1 MPFYKIAEMQQN
13 PSTANPEQFVQTAV
27 GEFMKAGIVTKPD
40 EEGPP
45 LHMHPNEEQF
55 TLVLEGKLH
64 FVLGDEERICER
76 GDLIHIPR
84 FTNHR
89 SRAIGGP
96 AIFFTVKSPA
106 GDGDL
111 DQDYNRAE
119 GAEEAERAPHEH
131 DRPGE
136 AERKSAGAKL
146 VELFRDEVELRRKI
160 SKDECENGVA
170 IGHVNSRAS
179 E

>member
-13 PSTANPEQFVQTAV
+13 PQTANPQQFAKTAV

-64 FVLGDEERICER
+64 FVLGDEERICEHEN
-76 GDLIHIPR
+76 LIHIPH

-96 AIFFTVKSPA
+96 AVFFTVKSPA
-106 GDGDL
+106 EEGDL
-111 DQDYNRAE
+111 DENYNRAE
-119 GAEEAERAPHEH
+119 GAEKAEKLFEQAK
-131 DRPGE
+131 
-136 AERKSAGAKL
+136 RK
-146 VELFRDEVELRRKI
+146 
-160 SKDECENGVA
+160 NP
-170 IGHVNSRAS
+170 
-179 E
+179 

>member
-1 MPFYKIAEMQQN
+1 
-13 PSTANPEQFVQTAV
+13 
-27 GEFMKAGIVTKPD
+27 MKAGIVTKPED
-40 EEGPP
+40 EGPP

-55 TLVLEGKLH
+55 TLVLDGKLH

-96 AIFFTVKSPA
+96 AVFFTVKSPA

-119 GAEEAERAPHEH
+119 GAEAAEKLFTEAKGR
-131 DRPGE
+131 
-136 AERKSAGAKL
+136 
-146 VELFRDEVELRRKI
+146 
-160 SKDECENGVA
+160 
-170 IGHVNSRAS
+170 NS
-179 E
+179 

>member
-1 MPFYKIAEMQQN
+1 
-13 PSTANPEQFVQTAV
+13 
-27 GEFMKAGIVTKPD
+27 MKAGIVTKPD

-96 AIFFTVKSPA
+96 AVFFTVKSPA

-119 GAEEAERAPHEH
+119 GAEEAERRFA
-131 DRPGE
+131 E
-136 AERKSAGAKL
+136 AKRKSL
-146 VELFRDEVELRRKI
+146 
-160 SKDECENGVA
+160 
-170 IGHVNSRAS
+170 
-179 E
+179 

>member
-1 MPFYKIAEMQQN
+1 MAFYKIAEMQKN
-13 PSTANPEQFVQTAV
+13 RATANPQQFVQSAV

-96 AIFFTVKSPA
+96 AVFFTVKKTAGPPIARLLWLVKRGIWIKSPRS
-106 GDGDL
+106 
-111 DQDYNRAE
+111 QMRSSS
-119 GAEEAERAPHEH
+119 PST
-131 DRPGE
+131 
-136 AERKSAGAKL
+136 K
-146 VELFRDEVELRRKI
+146 
-160 SKDECENGVA
+160 
-170 IGHVNSRAS
+170 
-179 E
+179 